1 MGLFDTAGKILGTV
15 GAVGN
20 VISSNPTLSRLFGAG
35 LSKGAEA
42 NDKLRA
48 SARFSTRNGQTDYRV
63 RVVLPPKSDLWNVFF
78 GVYKETVESGEGRA
92 TNNILEPLGNAG
104 GVIFPLTPSI
114 IIQHS
119 ASYTP
124 LNMPHSN
131 YPHYA
136 YGHSEVPSFTVA
148 GEFPVQNQE
157 DARYWVAMLHFFRS
171 VTKMFFGGEE
181 NDPLKGN
188 PPPILHLSGYGDYVF
203 NNIPVVVTNFNVD
216 LRADVDYICTS
227 QSARSR
233 SDIDPRVVLNTDQN
247 KTWAP
252 TLSTVTLQL
261 QPIYSRDSVKKFS
274 MKDFVNGRLIGK
286 DERGIGYI

>member
-1 MGLFDTAGKILGTV
+1 MGILDTAGKVLGAV
-15 GAVGN
+15 GAIGN
-20 VISSNPTLSRLFGAG
+20 VISTNPTLGRLFGAG

-63 RVVLPPKSDLWNVFF
+63 RVVLPPKSDLWSDFF
-78 GVYKETVESGEGRA
+78 GVYKATVDSGEGRA
-92 TNNILEPLGNAG
+92 TNSVLEPLGNAG
-104 GVIFPLTPSI
+104 GVIFPLTPAI

-136 YGHSEVPSFTVA
+136 YGHSEAPSFTVSA
-148 GEFPVQNQE
+148 EFPVQNEE

-171 VTKMFFGGEE
+171 VTKMFFGGDQ
-181 NDPLKGN
+181 NDALKGN

-203 NNIPVVVTNFNVD
+203 NNVPVVVTNFNID

-227 QSARSR
+227 QNNAGRNN
-233 SDIDPRVVLNTDQN
+233 INPRVVVNTNEN

-252 TLSTVTLQL
+252 TLSLVSVQL

-274 MKDFVNGRLIGK
+274 MKDFVNGRLNGK
-286 DERGIGYI
+286 GERGIGYI

>member
-1 MGLFDTAGKILGTV
+1 MGILDTAGRVLGTV
-15 GAVGN
+15 GAIGN
-20 VISSNPTLSRLFGAG
+20 VISTNPTLGRLFGAG

-63 RVVLPPKSDLWNVFF
+63 RVVLPPKSDLWSDFF
-78 GVYKETVESGEGRA
+78 GVYKATVDSGEGRA
-92 TNNILEPLGNAG
+92 TNSVLEPLGNAG
-104 GVIFPLTPSI
+104 GVIFPLTPAI

-136 YGHSEVPSFTVA
+136 YGHSEAPSFTVSA
-148 GEFPVQNQE
+148 EFPVQNEE

-171 VTKMFFGGEE
+171 VTKMFFGGDQ
-181 NDPLKGN
+181 NDALKGN

-203 NNIPVVVTNFNVD
+203 NNVPVVVTNFNID

-227 QSARSR
+227 QNTAGRNN
-233 SDIDPRVVLNTDQN
+233 INPRVVVNIDEN

-252 TLSTVTLQL
+252 TLSLVTVQL

-274 MKDFVNGRLIGK
+274 MKDFVNGRLNGK
-286 DERGIGYI
+286 GERGIGYI